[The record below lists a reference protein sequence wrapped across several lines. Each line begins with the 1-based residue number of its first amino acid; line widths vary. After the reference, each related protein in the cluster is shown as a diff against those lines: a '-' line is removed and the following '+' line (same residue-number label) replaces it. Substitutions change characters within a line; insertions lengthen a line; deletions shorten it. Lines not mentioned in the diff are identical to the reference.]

1 MNKFGFWL
9 LFAGLASGLLQ
20 AADIT
25 FTFANSTLSG
35 STFEID
41 VMVQASVSGTKL
53 GDNLVYINYD
63 VDAFGTNIAGNGNVT
78 ATKGTMLQGGS
89 PPFDYYTIVNVTDNT
104 SSRFA
109 VTVEYNQPGYPEYGN
124 DLPTTPTQLL
134 HLTFTIAN
142 NAYTAGLSF
151 QQSLMAGQQYE
162 SDNSTAYAAVIAND
176 TDDSGLSPIAVDLV
190 SFTALQQG
198 NDVLLSWTTASEI
211 GQAGFNVYRRLA
223 SEKKFS
229 RVNKSLIVS
238 DPENSTTGAEYE
250 FVDHPDGVGEYFYK
264 LQNVEVDGG
273 VSFSKTISVTTTTTV
288 DDQPLTPDHFALL
301 PNFPNPF
308 NPETRIEYMTPTN
321 TFVRLALYNLQGQ
334 KIRELVHDM
343 KNAGVHTAVWNGLD
357 DSGRIAG
364 SGVYMLRMTAG
375 DFQSSRWVTLL
386 R

>member
-238 DPENSTTGAEYE
+238 DPANSTTGAEYE

>member
-1 MNKFGFWL
+1 MNKMILWL
-9 LFAGLASGLLQ
+9 LSVSLAGSLSQ

-35 STFEID
+35 TAFKID

-63 VDAFGTNIAGNGNVT
+63 VNAFGANIAGSGNVT

-89 PPFDYYTIVNVTDNT
+89 PPFDYYTIVNITDNT

-109 VTVEYNQPGYPEYGN
+109 VTVEYNQPGYPQYGN
-124 DLPTTPTQLL
+124 DLPTSAKQLL

-142 NAYTAGLSF
+142 GSYTAGLSF

-162 SDNSTAYAAVIAND
+162 SDNSSAYTNVIAGD
-176 TDDSGLSPIAVDLV
+176 TDDSALSPIVVDLV
-190 SFTALQQG
+190 SFKAMQQG
-198 NDVLLSWTTASEI
+198 KSILLTWMTASEI
-211 GQAGFNVYRRLA
+211 GQAGFNIYRRA
-223 SEKKFS
+223 DEEKQYVK
-229 RVNKSLIVS
+229 VNERLILS
-238 DPENSTTGAEYE
+238 DPANSTTGAEYE
-250 FVDHPDGVGEYFYK
+250 FIDHPDAVGEYFYK
-264 LQNVEVDGG
+264 LQSVEVDGA
-273 VSFSKTISVTTTTTV
+273 VSFSEAVSVTTTTHV
-288 DDQPLTPDHFALL
+288 ADRRQSPVHFALL

-321 TFVRLALYNLQGQ
+321 TFVHIAIYNLQGQ
-334 KIRELVHDM
+334 KIRVLVHEM
-343 KNAGVHTAVWNGLD
+343 KNAGAHTAVWNGVD
-357 DSGRIAG
+357 DSGRPTG

-375 DFQSSRWVTLL
+375 DFQSSRWITLL